1 MTQRKGR
8 LIVFEGIDGG
18 GKSTQLQTL
27 AARLEQTGR
36 EVICSREP
44 TRGQHGMA
52 LRRSMAEGR
61 LNLEEELRLFLA
73 DRREHVETLI
83 APALARGA
91 LVLLDRY
98 YFSTVAYQ
106 GARGIDPETLLA
118 SNEAFAPPPDLL
130 IILDLSPEDGLTRVR
145 QGRGQAPDTFEVPE
159 LLKRSRQIFLT
170 LAASL
175 PYAHVINALDH
186 AEGISAAIYDHVE
199 PLL

>member
-1 MTQRKGR
+1 MTQREGR

-27 AARLEQTGR
+27 AERLASTGR
-36 EVICSREP
+36 EVVCSREP
-44 TRGQHGMA
+44 TRGPHGMA

-61 LNLEEELRLFLA
+61 LDPDEELRLFLA

-106 GARGIDPETLLA
+106 GARGLDQGALLS
-118 SNEAFAPPPDLL
+118 SNEAFAPAPDLL
-130 IILDLSPEDGLTRVR
+130 VILDLDPEDGLTRVR
-145 QGRGQAPDTFEVPE
+145 KGRGQTPDTFEVPE
-159 LLKRSRQIFLT
+159 LLTRSRQIFLT
-170 LAASL
+170 LAARL
-175 PYAHVINALDH
+175 PYAHVIDALNP
-186 AEGISAAIYDHVE
+186 AEDVSAAIYEHVE